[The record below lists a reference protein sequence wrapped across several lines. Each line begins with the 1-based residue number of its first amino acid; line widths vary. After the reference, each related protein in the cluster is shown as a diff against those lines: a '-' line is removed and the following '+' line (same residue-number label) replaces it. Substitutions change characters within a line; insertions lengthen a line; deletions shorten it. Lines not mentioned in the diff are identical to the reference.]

1 METAVIPVG
10 NESATQSSAQ
20 QIEVLAQQVQS
31 LTEQVQSL
39 SKMAR
44 VAQSLDSALV
54 VTDAQARVEWINA
67 SYTRLTG
74 YTLDELRGKNPG
86 DILQTAETDPSTAAY
101 MKDQIDQGLP
111 FAAEVLNRRKDGATY
126 WASIEAKPLR
136 DACGRIECYMAIERD
151 VTVKRRTEVRL
162 QLHHDVLQLLS
173 DACEIGTLLPGLL
186 KLLANYLSWP
196 IAVAWEVK
204 SKRWVGDTHLR
215 HAAIWS
221 SNEVRYAGFIA
232 ASERALL
239 SKGEDWLGQVWEA
252 KKTRFVHDLQRV
264 SDRHRG
270 AVADKEGLQS
280 SLVLPV
286 LSGDRVTYLLEF
298 VGPRTDPPDRELLIF
313 LENVCLQVSHFIDR
327 KRDELRV
334 RQFMTEFDSL
344 FKLSP
349 DGFIVFNSEGIRSYG
364 NPAFYAMTGLT
375 RERLDG
381 VTEADFDGILAS
393 LCAPEHRPAP
403 IAAVAASGESDRLEL
418 VLPKPSVLQRSVKDM
433 FDAMGRY
440 IGRAVYMRDIT
451 REMEVDHM
459 KSEFLSTAAHE
470 LRTPM
475 VSVHGFT
482 ELLLKRKFSDE
493 RRQDIYETI
502 HRQSQLLVGMVTELL
517 DLARI
522 EARAG
527 KDLHIRPMGL
537 RSIIERAVNSFL
549 FPGDNRRVEVQFDD
563 GLPQVFADEDHLVR
577 ALTNILS
584 NAYKYSPKG
593 GVIRLDVVERGLDM
607 GPQIGIRVSDQGIG
621 MTPEQLARVCER
633 FYRADP
639 SGNIPGTG
647 LGMSLVKEI
656 MCLLGGEV
664 ELRSE
669 LNKGTEVTLWLRVV
683 TDTYRAQI
691 T

>member
-1 METAVIPVG
+1 
-10 NESATQSSAQ
+10 
-20 QIEVLAQQVQS
+20 
-31 LTEQVQSL
+31 
-39 SKMAR
+39 
-44 VAQSLDSALV
+44 
-54 VTDAQARVEWINA
+54 
-67 SYTRLTG
+67 
-74 YTLDELRGKNPG
+74 
-86 DILQTAETDPSTAAY
+86 
-101 MKDQIDQGLP
+101 
-111 FAAEVLNRRKDGATY
+111 
-126 WASIEAKPLR
+126 
-136 DACGRIECYMAIERD
+136 
-151 VTVKRRTEVRL
+151 
-162 QLHHDVLQLLS
+162 
-173 DACEIGTLLPGLL
+173 
-186 KLLANYLSWP
+186 
-196 IAVAWEVK
+196 
-204 SKRWVGDTHLR
+204 
-215 HAAIWS
+215 
-221 SNEVRYAGFIA
+221 
-232 ASERALL
+232 
-239 SKGEDWLGQVWEA
+239 
-252 KKTRFVHDLQRV
+252 
-264 SDRHRG
+264 
-270 AVADKEGLQS
+270 
-280 SLVLPV
+280 
-286 LSGDRVTYLLEF
+286 
-298 VGPRTDPPDRELLIF
+298 
-313 LENVCLQVSHFIDR
+313 
-327 KRDELRV
+327 
-334 RQFMTEFDSL
+334 
-344 FKLSP
+344 
-349 DGFIVFNSEGIRSYG
+349 
-364 NPAFYAMTGLT
+364 
-375 RERLDG
+375 
-381 VTEADFDGILAS
+381 
-393 LCAPEHRPAP
+393 
-403 IAAVAASGESDRLEL
+403 
-418 VLPKPSVLQRSVKDM
+418 
-433 FDAMGRY
+433 
-440 IGRAVYMRDIT
+440 
-451 REMEVDHM
+451 
-459 KSEFLSTAAHE
+459 
-470 LRTPM
+470 M

>member
-1 METAVIPVG
+1 MEAEFVQADPGSDSQVPQDDMAALLRRVDRLTA
-10 NESATQSSAQ
+10 
-20 QIEVLAQQVQS
+20 QVQA
-31 LTEQVQSL
+31 L

-44 VAQSLDSALV
+44 VAQNLDSALV
-54 VTDAQARVEWINA
+54 VTDAQARVEWINP

-74 YTLDELRGKNPG
+74 YSLEDMRGINSG
-86 DILQTAETDPSTAAY
+86 HLLQTQETDPSTAAY
-101 MKDQIDQGLP
+101 MKEQIALGLP
-111 FAAEVLNRRKDGATY
+111 FNAEILNRRKDGVTY
-126 WASIEAKPLR
+126 WASIEAKPLFG
-136 DACGRIECYMAIERD
+136 DDGQIECYMAIERD

-173 DACEIGTLLPGLL
+173 DACDIGTLLPGLL
-186 KLLANYLSWP
+186 KLLANYLAWP
-196 IAVAWEVK
+196 VAIAWEVK

-221 SNEVRYAGFIA
+221 SNEVRYAGYLT
-232 ASERALL
+232 ASERAVL
-239 SKGEDWLGQVWEA
+239 SKGEDLLGQVWEN
-252 KKTRFVHDLQRV
+252 KKTRFTHDLMRV
-264 SDRHRG
+264 PDRHR
-270 AVADKEGLQS
+270 ALVAEKEGLQS

-298 VGPRTDPPDRELLIF
+298 VGPRTDPLDRELLVF

-349 DGFIVFNSEGIRSYG
+349 DGFVVFNSEGVRSYG
-364 NPAFYAMTGLT
+364 NPAFYTMTGLT

-381 VTEADFDGILAS
+381 VTEVDFDHILAS
-393 LCAPEHRPAP
+393 LCAPERRPLTLS
-403 IAAVAASGESDRLEL
+403 AVAASGESDRFEL

-433 FDAMGRY
+433 FDSMGRF
-440 IGRAVYMRDIT
+440 IGRAVYLRDIT

-482 ELLLKRKFSDE
+482 ELLLKRKFSE
-493 RRQDIYETI
+493 EKRQDIYETI
-502 HRQSQLLVGMVTELL
+502 HRQSQLLVSMVSELL

-527 KDLHIRPMGL
+527 KDLHIRPMDVA
-537 RSIIERAVNSFL
+537 SIIERAINSLL
-549 FPGDNRRVEVQFDD
+549 FPGDKRRVDVQVAA
-563 GLPQVFADEDHLVR
+563 GLPHVFADEDHLVR

-593 GVIRLDVVERGLDM
+593 GTIRLDVVERGLDM
-607 GPQIGIRVSDQGIG
+607 GPQIGIKVTDQGIG

-647 LGMSLVKEI
+647 LGMALVKEI
-656 MCLLGGEV
+656 MSLLGGEV
-664 ELRSE
+664 EMRSE
-669 LNKGTEVTLWLRVV
+669 LNQGTEVTLWLRVV
-683 TDTYRAQI
+683 TDTYRA
-691 T
+691 